1 MSEAAT
7 PRVPPLAADEW
18 GDAEY
23 RAFGALLGAPGDR
36 VPRAGSGH
44 RYDPLNF
51 AVVGTMVRHPAL
63 AEAFLSFNRFQLQ
76 QGELPARFRELAILR
91 VSLLRCSQYEW
102 GQHVKVALE
111 CGITDEEIERIPEGA
126 ARFEGDDATVLAATD
141 ELLADGRLGDERW
154 QQLRSFLDEHQ
165 AFELLFAVG
174 TYSLL
179 AMVFE
184 TWALAPEPGMP
195 PLPSVS

>member
-1 MSEAAT
+1 MSEPSG
-7 PRVPPLAADEW
+7 PRVPPLPAEAW
-18 GDAEY
+18 GEAEY

-51 AVVGTMVRHPAL
+51 AVVGTMVRHADL
-63 AEAFLSFNRFQLQ
+63 AEAFLRFNRYQLR
-76 QGELPARFRELAILR
+76 QGELPVRLRELAILR
-91 VSLLRCSQYEW
+91 VALVRRSAYEW
-102 GQHVKVALE
+102 GQHVRIGLE
-111 CGITDEEIERIPEGA
+111 AGITPDEIDRIASGTTA
-126 ARFEGDDATVLAATD
+126 FEGDDAIVIAATD

-154 QQLRSFLDEHQ
+154 RQLRSFLDEHQ

-174 TYSLL
+174 TYTML

-184 TWALAPEPGMP
+184 TWGLVPEPGMP
-195 PLPSVS
+195 TLPPIE